1 MACATATTAAKTPVP
16 ADAGEEAGEILRS
29 ILSLLGLLFAAG
41 AAGAGALIVLPAPGK
56 ALALAAIVASERSIF
71 FVAAAVVAL
80 GIALVLRGVGSPFV
94 ASVTA
99 LLSVCAIALGL
110 IPLVQARQVAQAR
123 GVPLDLKRYLHAQ
136 LDTEGPGH
144 PDRTVPYAT
153 VDGGRVLSL
162 DVYLPSPRP
171 ATPSRPLL
179 VVHGGF
185 WAAGQRGEGSLA
197 SRALAERGFTVFDVE
212 YRIAPQPNWQTAL
225 GDVKCAVGWVKQHA
239 TTDDWNV
246 DPKKVTLLGRSAGA
260 HLALTAAYTATA
272 DDLPSSCPAGG
283 SAGGVAF
290 DTAVESVIAL
300 YGPTDLT
307 WAYAHPANLRAADSP
322 ARLRAFLGDVPE
334 REPERYRAMSPTERV
349 TANAPRTLLAQGG
362 RDQFVASDQMDRLA
376 SRLAALGVPHETLF
390 IPYAQHAFDFVPG
403 SFSSQILEATLL
415 AFLRPAH

>member
-1 MACATATTAAKTPVP
+1 M
-16 ADAGEEAGEILRS
+16 RS
-29 ILSLLGLLFAAG
+29 ILSLLGILFAVG

-56 ALALAAIVASERSIF
+56 TLALAAIVASERSAF
-71 FVAAAVVAL
+71 LVAAAVVAL
-80 GIALVLRGVGSPFV
+80 GIALVLRGVGSPFI
-94 ASVTA
+94 ASVIA
-99 LLSVCAIALGL
+99 LLSVSAIALGL

-123 GVPLDLKRYLHAQ
+123 GVPLDFKRYLHAQ
-136 LDTEGPGH
+136 TDSDATGH
-144 PDRTVPYAT
+144 PDRTVPFAT

-185 WAAGQRGEGSLA
+185 WGAGRRGEASLT

-246 DPKKVTLLGRSAGA
+246 DPKKVALLGRSAGA
-260 HLALTAAYTATA
+260 HLALMAAYTATA
-272 DDLPSSCPAGG
+272 DDLPSSCPSGG
-283 SAGGVAF
+283 AA
-290 DTAVESVIAL
+290 AVDASVEAVISL
-300 YGPTDLT
+300 YGPTDLA
-307 WAYAHPANLRAADSP
+307 WAYAHPANLHAADSP
-322 ARLRAFLGDVPE
+322 ERLRAFLGDAPE

-349 TANAPRTLLAQGG
+349 TATAPRTLLAQGG
-362 RDQFVASDQMDRLA
+362 RDQFIAPDQMDRLA
-376 SRLAALGVPHETLF
+376 ARLAALGVPHETLL

-403 SFSSQILEATLL
+403 SFSSQILEATLQ